1 MIFIKINLLNKINIQ
16 PCPTHELLK
25 EPMLNKIL
33 VPIDD
38 SPLVS
43 SMIKKL
49 HATLD
54 LTGKSIF
61 LTYISDTFPPTI
73 YSESALSEYYI
84 DEDAHRKSCNEF
96 AQKLFNKYSKS
107 LDKASSVTLVHAFN
121 DDIPDGILKAA
132 TKNKVDCIAMAS
144 HRYAGINNVLLGDKV
159 HKVIVSS
166 KLPVLVL

>member
-1 MIFIKINLLNKINIQ
+1 
-16 PCPTHELLK
+16 
-25 EPMLNKIL
+25 MLNKIL

-38 SPLVS
+38 SQLVR

-49 HATLD
+49 HSTID

-61 LTYISDTFPPTI
+61 LTYISDPYPPTI
-73 YSESALSEYYI
+73 YSESALSEYYVS
-84 DEDAHRKSCNEF
+84 EDTHRKTSQEF
-96 AQKLFNKYSKS
+96 AQKLFEKYEKL
-107 LDKASSVTLVHAFN
+107 LDKASSVVLVHTFS

-132 TKNKVDCIAMAS
+132 QKNKVDCIAMAS
-144 HRYAGINNVLLGDKV
+144 HRYTGINNVLLGDKV